1 MKILKEGNCFLITQI
16 TLYLVFVSG
25 TLPFWGDIFAIVA
38 LVLFL
43 SVGAPN
49 QPGSCVIG
57 VMIILTFINA
67 FDLLP
72 LAIFSE
78 VFFGGMLNLVNVIG
92 DIVFVSIEN
101 VHSKREILIK

>member
-1 MKILKEGNCFLITQI
+1 MAT
-16 TLYLVFVSG
+16 
-25 TLPFWGDIFAIVA
+25 WGDVFTIVV

-57 VMIILTFINA
+57 VMIILTFVNA

-72 LAIFSE
+72 LAIYSE

-92 DIVFVSIEN
+92 DIVFVSIEDARRKKKTRN
-101 VHSKREILIK
+101 LKGNTQ